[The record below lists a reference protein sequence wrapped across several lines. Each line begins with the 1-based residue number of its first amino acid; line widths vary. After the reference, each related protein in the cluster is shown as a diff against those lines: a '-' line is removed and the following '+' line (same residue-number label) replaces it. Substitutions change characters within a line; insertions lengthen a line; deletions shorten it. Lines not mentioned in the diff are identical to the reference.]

1 MNIPRILVSGT
12 SSRAGK
18 TIVSIG
24 LMRALKNRGYE
35 VQPFKTGPD
44 FIDPSFH
51 LFATGRHSRNLDGF
65 MLKKHD
71 ILECFQRNTKG
82 ADIAVI
88 EGTMGL
94 YDSQDAL
101 TERGSTA
108 EVSKILKAPVI
119 LTANV
124 ERISRTAAAFVLG
137 YKLFDKNVDIRGVI
151 LNRVGSER
159 HAEKAKLAVEKLA
172 KMKVVGVIPRDDEI
186 AIPER
191 HLGLVPAYENGGLNE
206 FFDRLAKILEEH
218 VNIEAVIKI
227 AKSALELDN
236 VGESPLYKPKKKYE
250 VTLGIIKD
258 KAFTFYYQDTINA
271 FAANCTGVE
280 YIDALADKA
289 LPGVDALYIGGG
301 FPEVFV
307 EKLEQ
312 NASLR
317 ESVRNFCSA
326 GMPVYAECAGLMYLG
341 KSIETKEGEYEMVN
355 FLPIKTAMKE
365 KFQALGY
372 VRHEVIRSNPISRK
386 GDVLLGHEFHNSEV
400 KLLDN
405 VEYAYKV
412 LRGKG
417 IDGKHDG
424 IILKNTLANYLHLH
438 VLSYPKM
445 VENFLSLAQK
455 LKVQGGKRILA
466 RESTL
471 RKFILKKAYKGEQA
485 KCQRK

>member
-1 MNIPRILVSGT
+1 MNIPRILISGT

-24 LMRALKNRGYE
+24 LMRALKKRGYE

-71 ILECFQRNTKG
+71 ILECFQRNSKG

-101 TERGSTA
+101 SETGSTA
-108 EVSKILKAPVI
+108 EISKILKTPVI

-137 YKLFDKNVDIRGVI
+137 YKLFDKDVDIKGVI

-172 KMKVVGVIPRDDEI
+172 KMKVVGVIPRNDEVS
-186 AIPER
+186 IPER
-191 HLGLVPAYENGGLNE
+191 HLGLVPAYENERLE
-206 FFDRLAKILEEH
+206 EIFDKLAEILEEH
-218 VNIEAVIKI
+218 INIDGIIKI
-227 AKSALELDN
+227 AKNAPELKT
-236 VGESPLYKPKKKYE
+236 VSESRLYRPKKRFN
-250 VTLGIIKD
+250 VRLGIVKD
-258 KAFTFYYQDTINA
+258 KAFTFYYQDTIDA
-271 FAANCTGVE
+271 LAANCAGVE
-280 YIDALADKA
+280 YIDALTDKA
-289 LPGVDALYIGGG
+289 LQDIDALYIGGG
-301 FPEVFV
+301 FPEVFA
-307 EKLEQ
+307 ERLEQ

-317 ESVRNFCSA
+317 EGIRNFCNA

-341 KSIETKEGEYEMVN
+341 KSIITKEGEYEMVG
-355 FLPIKTAMKE
+355 FLPIKTVMKE

-372 VRHEVIRSNPISRK
+372 VRHRVVKSNPISNK

-400 KLLDN
+400 KPLGKA
-405 VEYAYKV
+405 EYAYKV

-424 IILKNTLANYLHLH
+424 IVRQNTLANYLHLH
-438 VLSYPKM
+438 VLSYPQM
-445 VENFLSLAQK
+445 VENFLGLAQR
-455 LKVQGGKRILA
+455 LKERPNPCTFQKA
-466 RESTL
+466 
-471 RKFILKKAYKGEQA
+471 FI
-485 KCQRK
+485 

>member
-1 MNIPRILVSGT
+1 MNIPRILISGT

-24 LMRALKNRGYE
+24 LMRALKKRGYE

-65 MLKKHD
+65 MLKKRD
-71 ILECFQRNTKG
+71 ILECFQRNVKG
-82 ADIAVI
+82 VDIAVI

-101 TERGSTA
+101 SETGSTA

-137 YKLFDKNVDIRGVI
+137 YKLFDKNVDIKGAI
-151 LNRVGSER
+151 LNRTGSER
-159 HAEKAKLAVEKLA
+159 HAEKVKLAVEKLA
-172 KMKVVGVIPRDDEI
+172 KMKVLGVIPRSDEI
-186 AIPER
+186 SIPER
-191 HLGLVPAYENGGLNE
+191 HLGLVPAYENERLDAL
-206 FFDRLAKILEEH
+206 FDRLAEILEEH
-218 VNIEAVIKI
+218 VDIEGVIKI
-227 AKSALELDN
+227 AKNAPELKSVSEN
-236 VGESPLYKPKKKYE
+236 RLYKPKKKYG
-250 VTLGIIKD
+250 VRVGVIKD
-258 KAFTFYYQDTINA
+258 TAFTFYYQDTLDA
-271 FAANCTGVE
+271 LEANCAGVE
-280 YIDALADKA
+280 YINSLTDKS
-289 LPGVDALYIGGG
+289 LPSIDALYIGGG
-301 FPEVFV
+301 FPEVFA

-317 ESVRNFCSA
+317 ESIRNFCSA

-372 VRHEVIRSNPISRK
+372 VRHRVIKSNPISRK

-400 KLLDN
+400 KLLGS
-405 VEYAYKV
+405 VEYAYRV

-424 IILKNTLANYLHLH
+424 IMLKNTLANYLHLH
-438 VLSYPKM
+438 VLSYPRM

-455 LKVQGGKRILA
+455 LNCRTTSKKFLYGK
-466 RESTL
+466 
-471 RKFILKKAYKGEQA
+471 
-485 KCQRK
+485 